1 MHESARVRVD
11 LVYFN
16 AGGGHRASAQ
26 ALQQSIADSGRDWDV
41 RLLNLSDVL
50 DPNGKLRR
58 RAFSPESYYN
68 ARLAHGLTLGM
79 HAELR
84 VLQALIQL
92 LQPSLMRTLQ
102 QYWKRDE
109 CPQGSAEP
117 SRGPDLVV
125 SLIPNFN
132 RALCLSLAA
141 AHPGVPYVTVLTD
154 LADHPPHFWMEPGLP
169 QHVVCGTEHAVAQ
182 ALAAGIAPARVHAT
196 SGMIIRP
203 DFYRLAEGF
212 DQAAS
217 RAAHGLDPKRPTGVV
232 MFGGHGARAMLSIA
246 ERLAD
251 QQLILLCGHN
261 QRLAERLRALPA
273 RAPRL
278 VLGFTQ
284 QVADVLRMADYFI
297 GKPGP
302 GSLSEALH
310 LGLPV
315 VVTRNAWTM
324 PQERYNTQWV
334 RERGFGLVLPSF
346 RQVADGVERLL
357 ADLPAY
363 RERVAAL
370 RNRAVFELP
379 PLLERILRESR
390 DSAQAGADGP
400 LALSS
405 AARGVRAG

>member
-1 MHESARVRVD
+1 MPESARVRVD

-26 ALQQSIADSGRDWDV
+26 ALQQSIAESGLDWDV

-50 DPNGKLRR
+50 DPNGTLRR

-92 LQPSLMRTLQ
+92 LQPSLVRTLQ
-102 QYWKRDE
+102 QHWQRHDT
-109 CPQGSAEP
+109 
-117 SRGPDLVV
+117 DLVV

-132 RALCLSLAA
+132 RALCLSLASARPGA
-141 AHPGVPYVTVLTD
+141 AYVTVLTD

-203 DFYRLAEGF
+203 DFYRLAEDF

-251 QQLILLCGHN
+251 HQLILLCGHN

-284 QVADVLRMADYFI
+284 QVADVMRMADYFI

-357 ADLPAY
+357 AELPAY
-363 RERVAAL
+363 RGRVAAL

-390 DSAQAGADGP
+390 GSAHAGAHGVP
-400 LALSS
+400 GVSS
-405 AARGVRAG
+405 AARVARAG